1 MHEKAI
7 EIISETMNRLIDVKD
22 IENYDALRE
31 LNSDSFLQRLN
42 QELMNADP
50 TLAINL
56 GIKTEGGRKVNNSQK
71 TPEELAQEEA
81 EREKML

>member
-1 MHEKAI
+1 
-7 EIISETMNRLIDVKD
+7 
-22 IENYDALRE
+22 
-31 LNSDSFLQRLN
+31 
-42 QELMNADP
+42 MNADP

>member
-42 QELMNADP
+42 
-50 TLAINL
+50 
-56 GIKTEGGRKVNNSQK
+56 
-71 TPEELAQEEA
+71 
-81 EREKML
+81 